1 MTVVYLKLLLTAFF
15 WGGTFVAG
23 RAIAKDVGPL
33 SIAFLRFTLASV
45 LLLLLT
51 WRAEKRLPL
60 PSRDQILPLVLLG
73 LIGVFAYNALFFNA
87 LRLIHAGRAAVIIAL
102 NPVFIGLFA
111 AYLFKDRLSPIKL
124 VGILLSVTGA
134 VIVITRGEFSQ
145 LLGGG
150 VGWGEI
156 LTLGCMASWVA
167 YSLIGKAILKGMS
180 PLVSVSYSSVIG
192 TLALFVPACAE
203 GMMGHLTEYSTVDWL
218 GISYLGVFG
227 TVLGFVWYYE
237 GIKKIGPTRAGQ
249 FINFVPVSAIVLAFL
264 ILGEPITWSLL
275 IGGLFVL
282 SGVYLANMR
291 I

>member
-1 MTVVYLKLLLTAFF
+1 MVVYLKLLLTAFF

-23 RAIAKDVGPL
+23 RAIATDVGPL
-33 SIAFLRFTLASV
+33 SIAFLRFALASI
-45 LLLLLT
+45 LLLILT

-60 PSRDQILPLVLLG
+60 PSRDQIIPLVLLG

-102 NPVFIGLFA
+102 NPVFISLLA
-111 AYLFKDRLSPIKL
+111 AYFFKDRLSLIKGI
-124 VGILLSVTGA
+124 GILLSVTGA
-134 VIVITRGEFSQ
+134 VIVISRGELGQ

-150 VGWGEI
+150 IGWGEI

-180 PLVSVSYSSVIG
+180 PLVSVTYSSVIG
-192 TLALFVPACAE
+192 TVALLLPACAE
-203 GMMGHLTEYSTVDWL
+203 GMPGHVMEYSIADWL
-218 GISYLGVFG
+218 SISYLGIFG

-264 ILGEPITWSLL
+264 ILGEPISWSLM
-275 IGGLFVL
+275 IGGLFVI
-282 SGVYLANMR
+282 SGVYLTNMR

>member
-1 MTVVYLKLLLTAFF
+1 MVVYLKLLLTAFF

-23 RAIAKDVGPL
+23 RAIARDVGPL
-33 SIAFLRFTLASV
+33 SIGFLRFALASI
-45 LLLLLT
+45 LLLILT

-60 PSRDQILPLVLLG
+60 PSSDQIIPLVLLG

-87 LRLIHAGRAAVIIAL
+87 LKLIDAGRAAVIIAL
-102 NPVFIGLFA
+102 NPVFIGLLA
-111 AYLFKDRLSPIKL
+111 AYFFKDRLSPIKL
-124 VGILLSVTGA
+124 IGILLSVTGA
-134 VIVITRGEFSQ
+134 VIVISRGELNQ

-150 VGWGEI
+150 IGWGEI

-192 TLALFVPACAE
+192 TVALLAPACAE
-203 GMMGHLTEYSTVDWL
+203 GMMGHLAEYGLLDWL
-218 GISYLGVFG
+218 GISYLGIFG

-249 FINFVPVSAIVLAFL
+249 FINFVPVSAIILAFL

-275 IGGLFVL
+275 MGSLFVIA
-282 SGVYLANMR
+282 GVYLTNMKS
-291 I
+291 

>member
-1 MTVVYLKLLLTAFF
+1 MVVYLKLLLTAFF

-33 SIAFLRFTLASV
+33 SIAFLRFALAST
-45 LLLLLT
+45 LLLILT

-60 PSRDQILPLVLLG
+60 PSREQILPLVLLG

-102 NPVFIGLFA
+102 NPVFIGLLA
-111 AYLFKDRLSPIKL
+111 AYLFKDKLSPIKL
-124 VGILLSVTGA
+124 IGILLSVTGA
-134 VIVITRGEFSQ
+134 VIVISRGEFSQ
-145 LLGGG
+145 ILGGG
-150 VGWGEI
+150 IGWGEI

-180 PLVSVSYSSVIG
+180 PLVSVSYSSAIG
-192 TLALFVPACAE
+192 TVALFVPACAE
-203 GMMGHLTEYSTVDWL
+203 GMIGQVTGYSLLDWL
-218 GISYLGVFG
+218 GICYLGIFG

-249 FINFVPVSAIVLAFL
+249 FINFVPVSAIILAFF

-275 IGGLFVL
+275 VGGFFVL
-282 SGVYLANMR
+282 TGVYLTNTKL
-291 I
+291 

>member
-1 MTVVYLKLLLTAFF
+1 MVVYLKLLLTALF

-33 SIAFLRFTLASV
+33 SIAFLRFALAST
-45 LLLLLT
+45 LLLILT
-51 WRAEKRLPL
+51 WRAEKTLPL
-60 PSRDQILPLVLLG
+60 PSREQILPLVLLG

-102 NPVFIGLFA
+102 NPVFIGLLA
-111 AYLFKDRLSPIKL
+111 AYLFKDKLSPIKL
-124 VGILLSVTGA
+124 IGILLSVTGA
-134 VIVITRGEFSQ
+134 VIVISRGEFSQ
-145 LLGGG
+145 ILGGG
-150 VGWGEI
+150 IGWGEV

-180 PLVSVSYSSVIG
+180 PLVSVSYSSAIG
-192 TLALFVPACAE
+192 TVALFVPACAE
-203 GMMGHLTEYSTVDWL
+203 GMIGQVTGYSLLDWL
-218 GISYLGVFG
+218 GICYLGVFG

-249 FINFVPVSAIVLAFL
+249 FINFVPVSAIILAFF

-275 IGGLFVL
+275 VGGLFVL
-282 SGVYLANMR
+282 TGVYLTNTKL
-291 I
+291 

>member
-1 MTVVYLKLLLTAFF
+1 MVVYLKLLLTALF

-33 SIAFLRFTLASV
+33 SIAFLRFALAST
-45 LLLLLT
+45 LLLILT

-60 PSRDQILPLVLLG
+60 PSRKQMLPLVLLG

-102 NPVFIGLFA
+102 NPVFIGLLA
-111 AYLFKDRLSPIKL
+111 AYLFKDKLSPIKL
-124 VGILLSVTGA
+124 IGILLSVTGA
-134 VIVITRGEFSQ
+134 VIVISRGEFSQ
-145 LLGGG
+145 ILGGG
-150 VGWGEI
+150 IGWGEV

-180 PLVSVSYSSVIG
+180 PLVSVSYSSAIG
-192 TLALFVPACAE
+192 TVALFVPACAE
-203 GMMGHLTEYSTVDWL
+203 GMIGQVTGYGLLEWL
-218 GISYLGVFG
+218 GIGYLGIFG

-249 FINFVPVSAIVLAFL
+249 FINFVPVSAIILAFF

-275 IGGLFVL
+275 VGGLFVL
-282 SGVYLANMR
+282 TGVYLTNTKL
-291 I
+291 

>member
-1 MTVVYLKLLLTAFF
+1 MVVYLKLLLTALF

-33 SIAFLRFTLASV
+33 SIAFLRFALAST
-45 LLLLLT
+45 LLLILT
-51 WRAEKRLPL
+51 WRAEKTLPL
-60 PSRDQILPLVLLG
+60 PSREQILPLVLLG

-102 NPVFIGLFA
+102 NPVFIGLLA
-111 AYLFKDRLSPIKL
+111 AYLFKDKLSPIKL
-124 VGILLSVTGA
+124 IGILLSVTGA
-134 VIVITRGEFSQ
+134 VIVISRGEFSQ
-145 LLGGG
+145 ILGGG
-150 VGWGEI
+150 IGWGEV

-180 PLVSVSYSSVIG
+180 PLVSVSYSSAIG
-192 TLALFVPACAE
+192 TVALFVPACAE
-203 GMMGHLTEYSTVDWL
+203 GMIGQVTGYSLLDWL
-218 GISYLGVFG
+218 GIGYLGIFG

-249 FINFVPVSAIVLAFL
+249 FINFVPVSAIILAFF

-275 IGGLFVL
+275 VGGLFVL
-282 SGVYLANMR
+282 TGVYLTNTKL
-291 I
+291 

>member
-1 MTVVYLKLLLTAFF
+1 MVVYVKLLLTAFF

-23 RAIAKDVGPL
+23 RAVTKDVGPL
-33 SIAFLRFTLASV
+33 SIAFLRFALASI
-45 LLLLLT
+45 LLLILT

-60 PSRDQILPLVLLG
+60 PARDQIIPLVLLG
-73 LIGVFAYNALFFNA
+73 LIGVFAYNAFFFNA
-87 LRLIHAGRAAVIIAL
+87 LKLIHAGRAAVIIAL
-102 NPVFIGLFA
+102 NPVFIALLA
-111 AYLFKDRLSPIKL
+111 AYFFRDRLSL
-124 VGILLSVTGA
+124 VKVAGILLSVTGA
-134 VIVITRGEFSQ
+134 VIVISRGEVNQ

-150 VGWGEI
+150 IGWGEI

-180 PLVSVSYSSVIG
+180 PLVSVTYSSVIG
-192 TLALFVPACAE
+192 TVALLLPACAE
-203 GMMGHLTEYSTVDWL
+203 GMPGHVMEYSIADWMS
-218 GISYLGVFG
+218 ISYLGIFG

-237 GIKKIGPTRAGQ
+237 AIKKIGPTRAGQ

-275 IGGLFVL
+275 LGGLFVS

>member
-1 MTVVYLKLLLTAFF
+1 MVVYLKLLLTALF

-33 SIAFLRFTLASV
+33 SIAFLRFALAST
-45 LLLLLT
+45 LLLILT

-60 PSRDQILPLVLLG
+60 PSREQILPLVLLG

-102 NPVFIGLFA
+102 NPVFIGLLA
-111 AYLFKDRLSPIKL
+111 AYLFKDKLSPIKL
-124 VGILLSVTGA
+124 IGILLSVTGA
-134 VIVITRGEFSQ
+134 VIVISRGEFSQ
-145 LLGGG
+145 ILGGG
-150 VGWGEI
+150 IGWGEV

-180 PLVSVSYSSVIG
+180 PLVSVSYSSAIG
-192 TLALFVPACAE
+192 TVALFVPACAE
-203 GMMGHLTEYSTVDWL
+203 GMIGQVTGYSLLDWL
-218 GISYLGVFG
+218 GIGYLGIFG

-249 FINFVPVSAIVLAFL
+249 FINFVPVSAIILAFF

-275 IGGLFVL
+275 VGGFFVL
-282 SGVYLANMR
+282 SGVYLTNTKL
-291 I
+291 

>member
-1 MTVVYLKLLLTAFF
+1 MVVYLKLLLTALF

-33 SIAFLRFTLASV
+33 SIAFLRFALAST
-45 LLLLLT
+45 LLLILT
-51 WRAEKRLPL
+51 WRAEKTLPL
-60 PSRDQILPLVLLG
+60 PSREQILPLVLLG

-102 NPVFIGLFA
+102 NPVFIGLLA
-111 AYLFKDRLSPIKL
+111 AYLFKDKLSPIKL
-124 VGILLSVTGA
+124 IGILLSVTGA
-134 VIVITRGEFSQ
+134 VIVISRGEFSQ
-145 LLGGG
+145 ILGGG
-150 VGWGEI
+150 IGWGEI

-180 PLVSVSYSSVIG
+180 PLVSVSYSSAIG
-192 TLALFVPACAE
+192 TVALFVPACAE
-203 GMMGHLTEYSTVDWL
+203 GMIGQVTGYSLLDWL
-218 GISYLGVFG
+218 GIGYLGIFG

-249 FINFVPVSAIVLAFL
+249 FINFVPVSAIILAFF

-275 IGGLFVL
+275 VGGLFVL
-282 SGVYLANMR
+282 TGVYLTNTKL
-291 I
+291 

>member
-1 MTVVYLKLLLTAFF
+1 MVVYLKLLLTAFF

-33 SIAFLRFTLASV
+33 SIAFLRFALAST
-45 LLLLLT
+45 LLLILT

-60 PSRDQILPLVLLG
+60 PSREQILPLVLLG

-102 NPVFIGLFA
+102 NPVFIGLLA
-111 AYLFKDRLSPIKL
+111 AYLFKDKLSPIKL
-124 VGILLSVTGA
+124 IGILLSVTGA
-134 VIVITRGEFSQ
+134 VIVISRGEFSQ
-145 LLGGG
+145 ILGGG
-150 VGWGEI
+150 IGWGEI

-180 PLVSVSYSSVIG
+180 PLVSVSYSSAIG
-192 TLALFVPACAE
+192 TVALFVPACAE
-203 GMMGHLTEYSTVDWL
+203 GMIGQVTGYSLLDWL
-218 GISYLGVFG
+218 GIGYLGIFG
-227 TVLGFVWYYE
+227 TVLAFVWYYE

-249 FINFVPVSAIVLAFL
+249 FINFVPVSAIILAFF

-275 IGGLFVL
+275 VGGFFVL
-282 SGVYLANMR
+282 SGVYLTNTKL
-291 I
+291 

>member
-1 MTVVYLKLLLTAFF
+1 MVVYLKLLLTALF

-33 SIAFLRFTLASV
+33 SIAFLRFALAST
-45 LLLLLT
+45 LLLILT
-51 WRAEKRLPL
+51 WRAEKTLPL
-60 PSRDQILPLVLLG
+60 PSREQILPLVLLG

-102 NPVFIGLFA
+102 NPVFIGLLA
-111 AYLFKDRLSPIKL
+111 AYLFKDKLSPIKL
-124 VGILLSVTGA
+124 IGILLSVTGA
-134 VIVITRGEFSQ
+134 VIVISRGEFSQ
-145 LLGGG
+145 ILGGG
-150 VGWGEI
+150 IGWGEI

-180 PLVSVSYSSVIG
+180 PLVSVSYSSAIG
-192 TLALFVPACAE
+192 TVALFVPACAE
-203 GMMGHLTEYSTVDWL
+203 GMIGQVTGYGLLEWL
-218 GISYLGVFG
+218 GIGYLGIFG

-249 FINFVPVSAIVLAFL
+249 FINFVPVSAIILAFF

-275 IGGLFVL
+275 VGGFFVL
-282 SGVYLANMR
+282 SGVYLTNTKL
-291 I
+291 

>member
-1 MTVVYLKLLLTAFF
+1 MVVYLKLLLTALF

-33 SIAFLRFTLASV
+33 SIAFLRFALAST
-45 LLLLLT
+45 LLLILT
-51 WRAEKRLPL
+51 WRAEKTLPL
-60 PSRDQILPLVLLG
+60 PSREQILPLVLLG

-102 NPVFIGLFA
+102 NPVFIGLLA
-111 AYLFKDRLSPIKL
+111 AYLFKDKLSPIKL
-124 VGILLSVTGA
+124 IGILLSVTGA
-134 VIVITRGEFSQ
+134 VIVISRGEFSQ
-145 LLGGG
+145 ILGGG
-150 VGWGEI
+150 IGWGEV

-180 PLVSVSYSSVIG
+180 PLVSVSYSSAIG
-192 TLALFVPACAE
+192 TVALFVPACAE
-203 GMMGHLTEYSTVDWL
+203 GMIGQVTGYGLLEWL
-218 GISYLGVFG
+218 GIGYLGIFG

-249 FINFVPVSAIVLAFL
+249 FINFVPVSAIILAFF

-275 IGGLFVL
+275 VGGLFVL
-282 SGVYLANMR
+282 TGVYLTNTKL
-291 I
+291 

>member
-1 MTVVYLKLLLTAFF
+1 MVVYLKLLLTALF

-33 SIAFLRFTLASV
+33 SIAFLRFALAST
-45 LLLLLT
+45 LLLILT

-60 PSRDQILPLVLLG
+60 PSREQILPLVLLG

-102 NPVFIGLFA
+102 NPVFIGLLA
-111 AYLFKDRLSPIKL
+111 AYLFKDKLSPIKL
-124 VGILLSVTGA
+124 IGILLSVTGA
-134 VIVITRGEFSQ
+134 VIVISRGEFSQ
-145 LLGGG
+145 ILGGG
-150 VGWGEI
+150 IGWGEV

-180 PLVSVSYSSVIG
+180 PLVSVSYSSAIG
-192 TLALFVPACAE
+192 TVALFVPACAE
-203 GMMGHLTEYSTVDWL
+203 GMIGQVTGYGLLEWL
-218 GISYLGVFG
+218 GIGYLGIFG

-249 FINFVPVSAIVLAFL
+249 FINFVPVSAIILAFF

-275 IGGLFVL
+275 VGGLFVL
-282 SGVYLANMR
+282 TGVYLTNTKL
-291 I
+291 